1 MWKDRVLPLTDM
13 TQKYPQSQ
21 IDALSSCLQTLA
33 PLTFLS
39 HFYINMTA
47 NIALKSLLALQ
58 VFFPVNLDPGK
69 LALKR
74 FLLLKPPEQEGG
86 RAQPALPA
94 SGQFKQPFLFTGCSR
109 WKAKAGRLSED
120 SCFSHQ
126 VLCCLHEEGLVWFGV
141 GKKTFKHPEKKDMI
155 QGDLLYCSTLLLTP
169 VCICIYHLFIY
180 IHLHTVLYTR
190 GNGELQAN

>member
-94 SGQFKQPFLFTGCSR
+94 SGWAKFRTVQAAIPVHWMQQMESQGWKVIRGLLFLPPSVVLSPR
-109 WKAKAGRLSED
+109 RRLS
-120 SCFSHQ
+120 
-126 VLCCLHEEGLVWFGV
+126 VVWGRQ
-141 GKKTFKHPEKKDMI
+141 ENI
-155 QGDLLYCSTLLLTP
+155 
-169 VCICIYHLFIY
+169 
-180 IHLHTVLYTR
+180 
-190 GNGELQAN
+190 